1 MLDKL
6 IEIVL
11 KSFSQMGVTLVNVNI
26 DNNIVPEYYVQL
38 DKSKLLQSSDETLK
52 SVYGILWVLTYGKVT
67 DKNRNCKIILNYY
80 EVGESDNADN

>member
-6 IEIVL
+6 IGVVL
-11 KSFSQMGVTLVNVNI
+11 KSFSQMGVTLINVNI

-52 SVYGILWVLTYGKVT
+52 SVYGILWTLTYGKVT

-80 EVGESDNADN
+80 EVGESGNADN